1 MTTLTPTDAAAT
13 SWGAVPASSARR
25 RAHRTPAA
33 ASTLTKLLALC
44 ALLGIGLFT
53 ALLLAIGQRLIA
65 GALAALLLVPIGAL
79 LMWRTQGQR
88 HDSFFWLLAASI
100 FLSSLASAITHQSFS
115 FVSTGILLLV
125 SPFLVM
131 NVVRMGGSSMHLRLA
146 WVLLALYYAIG
157 LLSSINGRSHFVAA
171 AYTVV
176 MSTKPFLLVAFGA
189 ALSWSDRTDRRF
201 TWLVRWLWLPLLLI
215 ALMQWFTPGLYASVL
230 ADQEADPENNPLFNG
245 LPRARALFHHP
256 SILAA
261 VSSMFALICLTDAL
275 LQRRAR
281 LALPMLAYGLL
292 LLMSGQRQELAAAC
306 AAGPLVWAVSR
317 WRLGLVPLMMGAG
330 SALALLVIALYLIN
344 PQAVQ
349 LELGNWGLAAGAQ
362 AESARAILY
371 SDSMMLADRYWPW
384 GSGFGTFGSVGA
396 VRFDQSLFDAMG
408 YGAFWWFTKRSF
420 LMDAFWAKYI
430 AEVGW
435 LGFAAHVT
443 FYLVIAHALLG
454 WLNGDRVRQDPTA
467 LRRCLLALGGLAFVL
482 LASPTA
488 FVLAEPHGGLFALMF
503 LGLAWQRVQQLRAT
517 PGAAAAAAPAL
528 A

>member
-1 MTTLTPTDAAAT
+1 LSTLTPTAVAPT
-13 SWGAVPASSARR
+13 SWGTAPPSAARSIVRPA
-25 RAHRTPAA
+25 PPA
-33 ASTLTKLLALC
+33 ASTLTKLLALF
-44 ALLGIGLFT
+44 ALLALGLLT

-88 HDSFFWLLAASI
+88 HDTFFWLLAASI
-100 FLSSLASAITHQSFS
+100 LLSSLASAVTHQSFS

-131 NVVRMGGSSMHLRLA
+131 NIVRMGGPSMHLRLA
-146 WVLLALYYAIG
+146 WALLALYYAVG
-157 LLSSINGRSHFVAA
+157 LFSSINGRSHFVAA
-171 AYTVV
+171 AYTIV

-189 ALSWSDRTDRRF
+189 ALSWSERTDRRF

-317 WRLGLVPLMMGAG
+317 GA
-330 SALALLVIALYLIN
+330 SA
-344 PQAVQ
+344 
-349 LELGNWGLAAGAQ
+349 WCR
-362 AESARAILY
+362 SC
-371 SDSMMLADRYWPW
+371 
-384 GSGFGTFGSVGA
+384 SG
-396 VRFDQSLFDAMG
+396 
-408 YGAFWWFTKRSF
+408 
-420 LMDAFWAKYI
+420 
-430 AEVGW
+430 
-435 LGFAAHVT
+435 
-443 FYLVIAHALLG
+443 
-454 WLNGDRVRQDPTA
+454 
-467 LRRCLLALGGLAFVL
+467 
-482 LASPTA
+482 
-488 FVLAEPHGGLFALMF
+488 
-503 LGLAWQRVQQLRAT
+503 
-517 PGAAAAAAPAL
+517 PAL
-528 A
+528 HWRCW